1 MTPTPPRTATVLI
14 GLRGSGKTTLG
25 RLLAAR
31 RAVPFVDLDDRT
43 VASAGHA
50 SVSTM
55 FRAVGEPAFRQAER
69 AALEAALARDAA
81 DGSVIAL
88 GGGTPTA
95 PGARELLTAARDA
108 GRIRI
113 VLLEAPAA
121 VLGARLAVAP
131 GDRPLLMGADFAE
144 EATLLAERRMP
155 AYRALAQATVMT
167 ARPTADSLAELER
180 VA

>member
-31 RAVPFVDLDDRT
+31 RAVAFVDLDDRT

-50 SVSTM
+50 SVNAM
-55 FRAVGEPAFRQAER
+55 FRAVGEGAFRLAER
-69 AALEAALARDAA
+69 AALEASLAQDAA
-81 DGSVIAL
+81 AGSVIAL

-95 PGARELLTAARDA
+95 PGAREMLEAARDA

-113 VLLEAPAA
+113 VLLDAPPA

-144 EATLLAERRMP
+144 EAALLAERRMP

>member
-1 MTPTPPRTATVLI
+1 MTRAPPRTATVLI

-43 VASAGHA
+43 VASAAHA
-50 SVSTM
+50 SVSAM
-55 FRAVGEPAFRQAER
+55 FRAVGEAAFRQAER
-69 AALEAALARDAA
+69 AALEAALAGDAA
-81 DGSVIAL
+81 AASVIAL

-95 PGARELLTAARDA
+95 PGARGMLEAARDA

-113 VLLEAPAA
+113 VLLEAPPA
-121 VLGARLAVAP
+121 VLGARLSVAP

-155 AYRALAQATVMT
+155 AYRALAQATVST